1 MFHYVIYC
9 EDPNV
14 DRILSSLMSNNE
26 NLFNVVPT
34 TRNVI
39 NRTDIQRNMR
49 REEAFHV
56 ESDSNGIV
64 D

>member
-1 MFHYVIYC
+1 MFHFVIYC

-26 NLFNVVPT
+26 NLSNGVPT

-39 NRTDIQRNMR
+39 NGTNIQRNAP
-49 REEAFHV
+49 REEAFHF

-64 D
+64 Y